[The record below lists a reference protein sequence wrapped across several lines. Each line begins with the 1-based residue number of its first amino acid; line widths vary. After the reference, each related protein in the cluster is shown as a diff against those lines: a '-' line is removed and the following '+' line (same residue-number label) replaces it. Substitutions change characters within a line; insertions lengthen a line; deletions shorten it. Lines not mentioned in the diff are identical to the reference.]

1 MKQKRL
7 LWIQSPP
14 EKAVPASCGHS
25 FYSRGSLQQEF
36 LRELAEISF
45 CKSVGTLSPFLV
57 LVKTVTF
64 HCSTLFLSRLLSFFQ
79 QNGAGS
85 FCMSSEERKS
95 PTRKM
100 PGRTRFHVS
109 PPPSACPLA
118 PLHLVGCGQRSV
130 QLGLITPFSWTG
142 FMAHFSLLL
151 SLWSLKPGLGTRAG
165 KLDRTVTFG
174 DATE

>member
-1 MKQKRL
+1 MENSPRVNFPPQAGPRLPMKQKRL

-45 CKSVGTLSPFLV
+45 CNSVGTLSPFLV

-95 PTRKM
+95 PTRKTCLE
-100 PGRTRFHVS
+100 G
-109 PPPSACPLA
+109 LA
-118 PLHLVGCGQRSV
+118 STCHLPR
-130 QLGLITPFSWTG
+130 LP
-142 FMAHFSLLL
+142 APSLLSTWL
-151 SLWSLKPGLGTRAG
+151 DADRGLCSLG
-165 KLDRTVTFG
+165 
-174 DATE
+174 

>member
-14 EKAVPASCGHS
+14 EKAVPASCSHS

-45 CKSVGTLSPFLV
+45 CNSVGTLSPFLV

-79 QNGAGS
+79 QNGAGRGRVQL
-85 FCMSSEERKS
+85 ERHAWKDSLPRVTS
-95 PTRKM
+95 PVCLPPRS
-100 PGRTRFHVS
+100 S
-109 PPPSACPLA
+109 PPGWMRTEVCAA
-118 PLHLVGCGQRSV
+118 
-130 QLGLITPFSWTG
+130 W
-142 FMAHFSLLL
+142 ADNALLL
-151 SLWSLKPGLGTRAG
+151 DWIHGPFQSIVVLVVIKTWPRDTSWKAG
-165 KLDRTVTFG
+165 
-174 DATE
+174 